1 MSSLQLCGLS
11 VRSWNLVTSL
21 LHLGN
26 GIAIVALRYANDKD
40 LLYGVKQSYPDWSRN
55 SSSEDIIQGEEFF
68 VKKQEITAHS
78 LSLTWLIAIF
88 FFLSFAFQF
97 CAYFPE
103 LYSYEELLKR
113 GRHPLRFV
121 EYSLSSPLMLIAIA
135 LLSGIFELYAL
146 IGIFFAMFSCNILGL
161 LAEHLASMKP
171 MQRSDEENRLLRTTT
186 DSSARTEHLTVTWI
200 AHIAAWLC
208 VVAAWLPIL
217 LAFSLGNSE
226 GTVAAP
232 DFVYI
237 IIATMFI
244 LFNTFGINQLLEL
257 SGVYGH
263 ETAELVYIML
273 SLTSKSLLGWM
284 IFANVLA
291 PM

>member
-11 VRSWNLVTSL
+11 VRSWNLLTSL

-26 GIAIVALRYANDKD
+26 GIAIVALRYVNDRD
-40 LLYGVKQSYPDWSRN
+40 RLYDIKQSYPDWSRN
-55 SSSEDIIQGEEFF
+55 ASSEAIIEGEEFSIT
-68 VKKQEITAHS
+68 KKEITAHQ

-88 FFLSFAFQF
+88 FFLSFAFQMA
-97 CAYFPE
+97 AYFPQ
-103 LYSYEELLKR
+103 LYAYEELLRR
-113 GRHPLRFV
+113 GRHPLRFI
-121 EYSLSSPLMLIAIA
+121 EYSLSSPLMLVAIA
-135 LLSGIFELYAL
+135 LLCGIFEQYAL
-146 IGIFFAMFSCNILGL
+146 IGIFLAMFSCNILGL

-171 MQRSDEENRLLRTTT
+171 KEKTDEEDRLLRSL
-186 DSSARTEHLTVTWI
+186 DNRAQQEHLTVTWI
-200 AHIAAWLC
+200 AHVAGWLC
-208 VVAAWLPIL
+208 VIGAWLPIL
-217 LAFSLGNSE
+217 VAFSVSNSE
-226 GTVAAP
+226 GTESAP
-232 DFVYI
+232 DFVYV

-273 SLTSKSLLGWM
+273 SLTSKSLLGWL